1 MSTTPGPFDPLGPR
15 GRGALVFAA
24 LAAHVAAGAALW
36 WHRPAP
42 STPASLALLQVDWVE
57 AASPAPPPPVTPRP
71 PRPVAEPPRAAPKS
85 AAAPAPAPAP
95 VLAAAPAPDPSPFQ
109 VPVQAPV
116 PVRTPVVAPAQVTA
130 PPLAAPAPAPSAVP
144 AAMAPAS
151 TTTAPAEPWSPASPP
166 ASPPATPPAT
176 SPAAPR
182 RVTLSATDWVRPPV
196 YAYPREAQR
205 RREQGVVAVRILF
218 DTQGVPR
225 QVSLLRSSGS
235 VALDDEALA
244 KARGSRA
251 RPRLQDGVPV
261 EFLADTEAEFKF

>member
-1 MSTTPGPFDPLGPR
+1 MSTASPFDPLGPR
-15 GRGALVFAA
+15 GRIALVITA
-24 LAAHVAAGAALW
+24 LAAHVTAGVPLW
-36 WHRPAP
+36 WQRPAP

-57 AASPAPPPPVTPRP
+57 APVPHPAPVMPKPAMPKPVTPMPVMPMPMTPAP
-71 PRPVAEPPRAAPKS
+71 PRPVAEPARPVWAAPPVP
-85 AAAPAPAPAP
+85 AAPA
-95 VLAAAPAPDPSPFQ
+95 VLAAAPSADP
-109 VPVQAPV
+109 
-116 PVRTPVVAPAQVTA
+116 APAQALPAVA
-130 PPLAAPAPAPSAVP
+130 QPLPPSMPSTMPSAMQPPMTPQVAAPSA
-144 AAMAPAS
+144 
-151 TTTAPAEPWSPASPP
+151 T
-166 ASPPATPPAT
+166 
-176 SPAAPR
+176 AAPH

-235 VALDDEALA
+235 AALDDEALA